1 MWRLQFEILSHPIE
15 FPVVAEAG
23 LIEEVWHDTGG
34 REYGLGRFQRDFIWA
49 KIHSAGVYR
58 VDVSSGYAQGCPND
72 GVSPRWFRE
81 LFFHIIAPCVLQ
93 RYQWDCLHA
102 SAVLTDA
109 VTIAFC
115 GPTRRGKS
123 TLARAYCDRG
133 HIPYADD
140 ALPFLIENGEVF
152 CARIPQRL
160 RLRKAAANRFAELP
174 IADAL
179 ANGNGSVTCDL
190 RGSLR
195 PLRAIYWLD
204 PMNSDDSRT
213 AAEID
218 SIPASESFQL
228 LMGQA
233 HCMSVKDAECNRK
246 TVRNYLDLAKNVPL
260 LRLSFPRNLDHLS
273 ATLDLLDQHQSTLS
287 T

>member
-1 MWRLQFEILSHPIE
+1 MWDLSFEILSDPLRLPEAH
-15 FPVVAEAG
+15 EAG
-23 LIEEVWHDTGG
+23 SIDEVWFDLSG
-34 REYGLGRFQRDFIWA
+34 REYGVGRFRRESIWA
-49 KIHSAGVYR
+49 KIHRAGVYR
-58 VDVSSGYAQGCPND
+58 VDVSNGQAQGYPNE
-72 GVSPRWFRE
+72 GVGHEWFRE
-81 LFFHIIAPCVLQ
+81 LFFHLIAPCVLQ

-102 SAVLTDA
+102 SGVLTDA
-109 VTIAFC
+109 GTVAFC

-140 ALPFLIENGEVF
+140 ALPFLIENNEVF
-152 CARIPQRL
+152 SARLPQRL
-160 RLRKAAANRFAELP
+160 RLRTATASRFAELP
-174 IADAL
+174 IADVV
-179 ANGNGSVTCDL
+179 ANQNGQVTCDL

-195 PLRAIYWLD
+195 PLLAIYWLD
-204 PMNSDDSRT
+204 PMQSDDERAT
-213 AAEID
+213 AEIHPV
-218 SIPASESFQL
+218 SASESFQL

-233 HCMSVKDAECNRK
+233 HCMSLQDPQCNRK

-260 LRLSFPRNLDHLS
+260 VRLSCPRNLDHLS